1 MQKYKHAYITSW
13 LIVLL
18 LFGAS
23 LRTVNSGGDTIRFM
37 GARLNIAGGSTYQ
50 LYKVTDTLAFEI
62 GRQRV
67 SLVSYEKTSG
77 LYSLAGEY
85 QHTAVDAAGSVFIVS
100 ADYLKDDYIYTS
112 YPIGRTSLVNIK
124 TGEKVG
130 SLVKPST
137 ASADY
142 KPMDAGQL
150 PEYRQRGL
158 VLDEQYKITP
168 DKIRANY
175 QALNTY
181 SENLFIVQAAFGLI
195 FILLTLGSV
204 PLVISGLKK
213 TRTV

>member
-1 MQKYKHAYITSW
+1 MKKYVQAYVMCW
-13 LIVLL
+13 LIVLV

-23 LRTVNSGGDTIRFM
+23 LRAANSGGDTIRFM
-37 GARLNIAGGSTYQ
+37 GARLNLAGGSTYQ

-62 GRQRV
+62 GRQQM

-112 YPIGRTSLVNIK
+112 YPIGRTSLVNLK
-124 TGEKVG
+124 TGEKLG
-130 SLVKPST
+130 PLIKPS
-137 ASADY
+137 SGSSDY
-142 KPMDAGQL
+142 KPVDAGQL

-158 VLDEQYKITP
+158 VLEEQYKITP
-168 DKIRANY
+168 DRIKANY
-175 QALNTY
+175 QPLNTY

-195 FILLTLGSV
+195 FILLTLGGI
-204 PLVISGLKK
+204 PLVISRLKQ